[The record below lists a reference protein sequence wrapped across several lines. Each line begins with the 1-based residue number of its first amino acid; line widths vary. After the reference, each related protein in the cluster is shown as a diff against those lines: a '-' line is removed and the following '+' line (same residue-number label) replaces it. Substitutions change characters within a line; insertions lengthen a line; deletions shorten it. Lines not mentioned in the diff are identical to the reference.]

1 MATDGGKGA
10 APAGEAALE
19 GGSYEVIRSR
29 LLSQADVLGAKATD
43 LNGRRKALFG
53 GTELTVIGNERVR
66 TEHNCVPCDIASV
79 GKYLLFGYNVFIGL
93 KRETSVS
100 DVFSLHKFEKTADGY
115 DFSSVPSSEA
125 GGFLA
130 DPRFVK
136 DFGELYKY
144 YKDAKLLQIRK
155 LDSRLLAVFQ
165 TGQSLRDIK
174 VFRFSLD
181 LEGRATYL
189 DNQGERDHVFPPSH
203 DFEWTVA
210 TRDNYVTGQHPHVNV
225 LDQVFVETVKGDL
238 TIKVEDNTSTG
249 MGIYSEPVDDPDQS
263 LDDAEFAWAQ
273 VGTLI
278 LLRVLPFR
286 EKAHRY
292 LVFNSRTQHV
302 VRIDAIG
309 QACVR
314 LPEDQG
320 IVFPGGYYLQTG
332 DFKVFDGAAASEGM
346 EFKRAI
352 RSPNGEDVL
361 YIFHRRT
368 DGCYVLFPYNL
379 VRKEVQNP
387 LVAHGMSLFSDG
399 QLVIFRSGS
408 DEPTRVHPM
417 QVWQTPFVSA
427 EHAAGAPPA
436 PGYLGK
442 VGNAE
447 LVRGISDA
455 LTIQRVA
462 KSEKPTRR
470 TYEDLVSSATRALDA
485 YYWLGHEETGL
496 QEPVETLR
504 RTAELIIDEFEKV
517 VAMQKRATESLAAA
531 EVEQETLLLRVQPE
545 NLTHAEA
552 FMQALADLRKQ
563 RGHLITLKDIRY
575 MDLGR
580 VDVLETAVVEASDRV
595 STACVEFLQTGEALA
610 PLASRLD
617 ELLAQLEPV
626 QTSVELAP
634 LGEDVDRTA
643 HGLEV
648 LGEVVGGLQV
658 GDPLARARILEGISE
673 LFSRLN
679 RVRAS
684 LAAKRKEL
692 SGREKRAEF
701 GAQFKLLGQSIESSL
716 SQADSPER
724 CDEAMSR
731 LTVQLEELEGRFG
744 EFDEFL
750 EQITQKREE
759 LLEAFGARKQS
770 LLDERQR
777 RAQSLF
783 GAAERILQGVQRRA
797 KSFKTDD
804 ELNGYYASDAM
815 ILKLRQLADQLME
828 LQDSVRADEVMSRVK
843 SAKQDALRALRD
855 RQDLFADGDNV
866 IKLGTYRF
874 NVNTQPLDLTLLPR
888 DGELYL
894 QLTGTDYAQKV
905 DDAELL
911 KYRDLWDQH
920 LVSESPAVYRSE
932 YLAGCLLADAE
943 DGKRGQ
949 SLDALHEALISGT
962 LLEKVRAY
970 AADRFDEGYERGVHD
985 ADAVS
990 ILEKLLGLH
999 QGAGLL
1005 RFAPVPRA
1013 WAALYW
1019 AFDADEAAR
1028 TVFQRRARSLAR
1040 LRTTFASGGS
1050 MAEVGEALGERIATF
1065 LTANGL
1071 AHSPAEP
1078 RQAGRYLVEELGA
1091 ERPRF
1096 TTSGEAVALRDAFLH
1111 ELDRHGTRSAFEDDL
1126 RGLEK
1131 DLGARLDLARVWLD
1145 GYLAQREGGP
1155 GDSVHV
1161 ALETAVLLLTGSKL
1175 DRETAGALTATEV
1188 SALLGNHSRI
1198 QDRKLPLRLDEFLA
1212 RLGEFRQVRVPQ
1224 YQAYRAL
1231 LRDLLER
1238 ERRKLRLEELTPKVL
1253 SSFVRNRLI
1262 DEVYLPL
1269 IGANL
1274 AKQLGAAGEGKR
1286 TDRMGML
1293 LLMSPPGYGKTTLME
1308 YVASR
1313 LGLTFVKVNGPALG
1327 HSVKSLDPAE
1337 APNATSRQEVERI
1350 NLSFEMGN
1358 NVMLYLDDI
1367 QHTDPELLQKFISL
1381 CDGQRRVEG
1390 VWNGR
1395 TRTYDLRGKKFCV
1408 VMAGNPYTET
1418 GERFRIPDMLANRAD
1433 TYNLGDILDG
1443 KEHLFALSYIENA
1456 LTSNT
1461 VTAPLATRDPADTH
1475 RLIRMAQGEEVQTG
1489 ELKHGYA
1496 AAELQE
1502 IVAVFQRMFRAQSVL
1517 LKVNLQYI
1525 ASAAQDERFR
1535 SEPAFKLQGSYRNM
1549 NKLTEKIV
1557 SAMTDDELE
1566 RLIDDHYQGESQTLT
1581 TAAEQNLLKLAE
1593 MRGRLTPEKAK
1604 RWEDIKQ
1611 GFARVK
1617 RMGGKDDDPVAR
1629 VTGQLSG
1636 IEEQLGAV
1644 RDAVVQAANHVSA
1657 SQARDEQPGPVVE
1670 VLPRLESLREAV
1682 LEVAKVGRE
1691 SVKAA
1696 KAIPAPV
1703 VAAPVAAGPDLTPY
1717 LKHMAHLLKALTERV
1732 AAQAERPPEPPAESA
1747 PTVRMAALAPSP
1759 DFGAYMEQ
1767 LSRAITALAERP
1779 VNVSANVPAEA
1790 LQRTALTGPSPAEL
1804 SRQIEL
1810 VEGVLLPLE
1819 RASRRAIQGEGEGVM
1834 KSLQVWQNVT
1844 EALELLRSMLRR

>member
-1 MATDGGKGA
+1 MATDGKGA
-10 APAGEAALE
+10 APTGEAALE
-19 GGSYEVIRSR
+19 GGSYEVIRTR
-29 LLSQADVLGAKATD
+29 LLAQADALGAKAND
-43 LNGRRKALFG
+43 LNARRKTLFG
-53 GTELTVIGNERVR
+53 GTELSVIGNERVR
-66 TEHNCVPCDIASV
+66 TENNCVPRDISAV
-79 GKYLLFGYNVFIGL
+79 GDYLLFGYNVFIGL
-93 KRETSVS
+93 KKETSVN
-100 DVFSLHKFEKTADGY
+100 DVFSLHRFVKTEEGF
-115 DFSSVPSSEA
+115 DFSTVPNTEA

-144 YKDAKLLQIRK
+144 YKDAKLLQIRR
-155 LDSRLLAVFQ
+155 LDSRLLAIFQ

-174 VFRFSLD
+174 VFRFSVD
-181 LEGRATYL
+181 VEGRATYL

-249 MGIYSEPVDDPDQS
+249 MGIYSEPVEDPDQS

-346 EFKRAI
+346 EFKKAI

-361 YIFHRRT
+361 YVFHRR
-368 DGCYVLFPYNL
+368 DEGSYVLFPYNL

-387 LVAHGMSLFSDG
+387 LVGHGMSLFSDG
-399 QLVIFRSGS
+399 RLVLFRSTS
-408 DEPTRVHPM
+408 AEPTRVHPM

-427 EHAAGAPPA
+427 EHAAATPPA

-455 LTIQRVA
+455 LTLQRIA
-462 KSEKPTRR
+462 KTDKPTRR
-470 TYEDLVSSATRALDA
+470 TYEDLAAAATRALDA
-485 YYWLGHEETGL
+485 YYWLGHAETGL
-496 QEPVETLR
+496 REPVETLR
-504 RTAELIIDEFEKV
+504 RTSELIIDEFEKV
-517 VAMQKRATESLAAA
+517 LTLQKRATESLATAVTTQD
-531 EVEQETLLLRVQPE
+531 ELLLRVQPE
-545 NLTHAEA
+545 QLTNAEA

-580 VDVLETAVVEASDRV
+580 VEALEAAVVEASDKA
-595 STACVEFLQTGEALA
+595 SAACVDFLQKGEALQ
-610 PLASRLD
+610 PLATRLD
-617 ELLAQLEPV
+617 ELLAKLEPI
-626 QTSVELAP
+626 QTTAELAP
-634 LGEDVDRTA
+634 LGEDVEKTA

-648 LGEVVGGLQV
+648 LGDVVGGLQV

-684 LAAKRKEL
+684 LGARRKEL

-701 GAQFKLLGQSIESSL
+701 GAQFKLLGQSIESAL
-716 SQADSPER
+716 TQADSPER
-724 CDEAMSR
+724 CDEALSR

-750 EQITQKREE
+750 GQITTKREE

-770 LLDERQR
+770 LVDERQR
-777 RAQSLF
+777 RAQGLF
-783 GAAERILQGVQRRA
+783 SAAERILQGVQRRA

-804 ELNGYYASDAM
+804 ELNGYFASDAM
-815 ILKLRQLADQLME
+815 ILKLKQLAEQLMG
-828 LQDSVRADEVMSRVK
+828 LQDSVRADEVQSRIK

-855 RQDLFADGDNV
+855 RQDLFADGDSL
-866 IKLGTYRF
+866 IKLGTHRF
-874 NVNTQPLDLTLLPR
+874 NVNTQPLELTLVPR
-888 DGELYL
+888 EGALYL

-905 DDAELL
+905 EDPELL
-911 KYRDLWDQH
+911 KYRDLWEQH
-920 LVSESPAVYRSE
+920 LVSEAKDLYRAE
-932 YLAGCLLADAE
+932 YLAACILSDAE
-943 DGKRGQ
+943 DGKGGLTL
-949 SLDALHEALISGT
+949 SALHEASVGGT

-985 ADAVS
+985 ADAAAL
-990 ILEKLLGLH
+990 LEKLLHLH

-1013 WAALYW
+1013 WASLYW
-1019 AFDADEAAR
+1019 AFHTDEAGRAL
-1028 TVFQRRARSLAR
+1028 FHRRARSLSR
-1040 LRTTFASGGS
+1040 LRTTFASTGG
-1050 MAEVGEALGERIATF
+1050 MAELGNELGECVSAF
-1065 LTANGL
+1065 LTSHGV
-1071 AHSPAEP
+1071 AHSPAEA
-1078 RQAGRYLVEELGA
+1078 RQAGRYLVEELGVDH
-1091 ERPRF
+1091 PRF
-1096 TTSGEAVALRDAFLH
+1096 TTSGEALALKDLFLGQ
-1111 ELDRHGTRSAFEDDL
+1111 LDRQGTRSAFEDDL
-1126 RGLEK
+1126 SGLEK
-1131 DLGARLDLARVWLD
+1131 DLSSRLEIARAWVDA
-1145 GYLAQREGGP
+1145 YLAKREEGP
-1155 GDSVHV
+1155 GAWAHV
-1161 ALETAVLLLTGSKL
+1161 ALETAVLLLTERKL
-1175 DRETAGALTATEV
+1175 DREPAGALTASEV
-1188 SALLGNHSRI
+1188 PNLLGNHPRI
-1198 QDRKLPLRLDEFLA
+1198 HDRKLPLRLDEFLA
-1212 RLGEFRQVRVPQ
+1212 RTGEFRQVRVPQ
-1224 YQAYRAL
+1224 YQAYRAT
-1231 LRDLLER
+1231 LRDLLDR

-1327 HSVKSLDPAE
+1327 HAVKSLDPAE

-1381 CDGQRRVEG
+1381 CDGQRRIEG

-1456 LTSNT
+1456 LTSNLA
-1461 VTAPLATRDPADTH
+1461 TAPLATRDPADTH
-1475 RLIRMAQGEEVQTG
+1475 RLIRMAQGEEVPAG

-1502 IVAVFQRMFRAQSVL
+1502 IVAVFQRMFRVQSVL
-1517 LKVNLQYI
+1517 LKVNMQYI

-1549 NKLTEKIV
+1549 NKLTEKV
-1557 SAMTDDELE
+1557 VAAMTDEELE

-1617 RMGGKDDDPVAR
+1617 RMGGKEDDPVAR

-1644 RDAVVQAANHVSA
+1644 RDAVMQAASQVA
-1657 SQARDEQPGPVVE
+1657 SGADKGTDPAGRDGAPPG
-1670 VLPRLESLREAV
+1670 
-1682 LEVAKVGRE
+1682 
-1691 SVKAA
+1691 
-1696 KAIPAPV
+1696 
-1703 VAAPVAAGPDLTPY
+1703 
-1717 LKHMAHLLKALTERV
+1717 
-1732 AAQAERPPEPPAESA
+1732 
-1747 PTVRMAALAPSP
+1747 
-1759 DFGAYMEQ
+1759 
-1767 LSRAITALAERP
+1767 
-1779 VNVSANVPAEA
+1779 VPA
-1790 LQRTALTGPSPAEL
+1790 
-1804 SRQIEL
+1804 
-1810 VEGVLLPLE
+1810 
-1819 RASRRAIQGEGEGVM
+1819 RRGAG
-1834 KSLQVWQNVT
+1834 
-1844 EALELLRSMLRR
+1844 

>member
-1 MATDGGKGA
+1 MASDGKGA
-10 APAGEAALE
+10 APSGEAALE
-19 GGSYEVIRSR
+19 GGSYEVIRTR
-29 LLSQADVLGAKATD
+29 LLAQADALGAKAND
-43 LNGRRKALFG
+43 LNARRKTLFG
-53 GTELTVIGNERVR
+53 GTELAVIGNERVR
-66 TEHNCVPCDIASV
+66 TENNCVPRDIVSV

-93 KRETSVS
+93 KKETSVS
-100 DVFSLHKFEKTADGY
+100 DVFSLHRFDKTAEGFDL
-115 DFSSVPSSEA
+115 STVPNTEA

-144 YKDAKLLQIRK
+144 YKDAKLLQLRHR
-155 LDSRLLAVFQ
+155 DSRLLAIFQ
-165 TGQSLRDIK
+165 TGQSLRDVK
-174 VFRFSLD
+174 VFRFSVD
-181 LEGRATYL
+181 VEGRATYL

-238 TIKVEDNTSTG
+238 TVKVEDNTSTG
-249 MGIYSEPVDDPDQS
+249 LGIYSEPVEDPDQS

-286 EKAHRY
+286 EKAYRY

-309 QACVR
+309 QSCVR

-320 IVFPGGYYLQTG
+320 VVFPGGYYLQTG
-332 DFKVFDGAAASEGM
+332 DFKVFDGAAAAEGM
-346 EFKRAI
+346 EFIRAI

-361 YIFHRRT
+361 YVFHRR
-368 DGCYVLFPYNL
+368 DEGSYVLFPYNL

-387 LVAHGMSLFSDG
+387 IVAHGMSLFADG
-399 QLVIFRSGS
+399 QLVVFRAASA
-408 DEPTRVHPM
+408 EPTRVHPM

-427 EHAAGAPPA
+427 EHAAATPPA

-455 LTIQRVA
+455 LTLQRIA
-462 KSEKPTRR
+462 KSDKPTRR
-470 TYEDLVSSATRALDA
+470 TYEDLVSASTRAMDA
-485 YYWLGHEETGL
+485 YYWLGHAETAL
-496 QEPVETLR
+496 QAPVEALR
-504 RTAELIIDEFEKV
+504 RTSELIIDEFEKV
-517 VAMQKRATESLAAA
+517 LTLQKRATESLATAVTA
-531 EVEQETLLLRVQPE
+531 QDELLLRVQPE
-545 NLTHAEA
+545 QLTHAEA

-580 VDVLETAVVEASDRV
+580 VEALEAAVVEASDKA
-595 STACVEFLQTGEALA
+595 SAACVDFLQKGEALQ
-610 PLASRLD
+610 PLATRLD
-617 ELLAQLEPV
+617 ELLAKLEPL
-626 QTSVELAP
+626 QTTSELAP
-634 LGEDVDRTA
+634 LGEDVDKTA

-684 LAAKRKEL
+684 LGAKRKEL

-701 GAQFKLLGQSIESSL
+701 GAQFKLLGQSIESAL
-716 SQADSPER
+716 TQADSPER
-724 CDEAMSR
+724 CDEALSR
-731 LTVQLEELEGRFG
+731 LTVLLEELEGRFG

-750 EQITQKREE
+750 GQITQKREE

-770 LLDERQR
+770 LVDERQR
-777 RAQSLF
+777 RAQGLF
-783 GAAERILQGVQRRA
+783 SAAERILQGVQRRA

-804 ELNGYYASDAM
+804 ELNGYFASDAM
-815 ILKLRQLADQLME
+815 ILKLRQLAEQLMG
-828 LQDSVRADEVMSRVK
+828 LQDSVRADEVQSRIK

-855 RQDLFADGDNV
+855 RQDLFADGDSL
-866 IKLGTYRF
+866 IKLGAFRF
-874 NVNTQPLDLTLLPR
+874 NVNTQPLELTLVPR
-888 DGELYL
+888 EGALYL
-894 QLTGTDYAQKV
+894 QLTGTDYSQKV
-905 DDAELL
+905 EDPELL
-911 KYRDLWDQH
+911 KYRELWEQH
-920 LVSESPAVYRSE
+920 LVSESRDMYRAE
-932 YLAGCLLADAE
+932 YLAACVLSDAE
-943 DGKRGQ
+943 DGKGGLTL
-949 SLDALHEALISGT
+949 SVLHEAAVGGT
-962 LLEKVRAY
+962 LLERVRAY
-970 AADRFDEGYERGVHD
+970 SADRFDEGYERGVHD
-985 ADAVS
+985 ADAAAL
-990 ILEKLLGLH
+990 LEKLLHLH

-1013 WAALYW
+1013 WASLFW
-1019 AFDADEAAR
+1019 AFDTDEAGRAL
-1028 TVFQRRARSLAR
+1028 FHRRARSLAR
-1040 LRTTFASGGS
+1040 LRSTFASTGGL
-1050 MAEVGEALGERIATF
+1050 AELGTELGERVSAF
-1065 LTANGL
+1065 LTSHGL
-1071 AHSPAEP
+1071 THSPAEA
-1078 RQAGRYLVEELGA
+1078 RQAGRYLVEELGV

-1096 TTSGEAVALRDAFLH
+1096 TTSGEALALKDLFLGQ
-1111 ELDRHGTRSAFEDDL
+1111 LDRQGTRSAFEDDL

-1131 DLGARLDLARVWLD
+1131 DLGSRLEISRAWVDA
-1145 GYLAQREGGP
+1145 YLTKREEGP
-1155 GDSVHV
+1155 GAWTHV
-1161 ALETAVLLLTGSKL
+1161 ALETAVLLLTERKL
-1175 DRETAGALTATEV
+1175 DREPAGALTATEV
-1188 SALLGNHSRI
+1188 TALLGNHPRI
-1198 QDRKLPLRLDEFLA
+1198 QDRKLSVRLDEFLA
-1212 RLGEFRQVRVPQ
+1212 RTGEFRQVRVPR
-1224 YQAYRAL
+1224 YQAYRAM
-1231 LRDLLER
+1231 LRDLLDR
-1238 ERRKLRLEELTPKVL
+1238 ERRKLRLEELSPKVL

-1327 HSVKSLDPAE
+1327 HAVKSLDPAE

-1381 CDGQRRVEG
+1381 CDGQRRIEG

-1443 KEHLFALSYIENA
+1443 KAHLFSLSYIENA
-1456 LTSNT
+1456 LTSNLA
-1461 VTAPLATRDPADTH
+1461 TAPLATRDPADTH
-1475 RLIRMAQGEEVQTG
+1475 RLIRMAQGEEVPAG
-1489 ELKHGYA
+1489 ELKYGYA

-1502 IVAVFQRMFRAQSVL
+1502 IVAVFQRMFRVQSVL
-1517 LKVNLQYI
+1517 LKVNMQYI

-1549 NKLTEKIV
+1549 NKLTEKV
-1557 SAMTDDELE
+1557 VAAMTDDELE

-1617 RMGGKDDDPVAR
+1617 RMGGKEDDPVAR

-1644 RDAVVQAANHVSA
+1644 RDAVVQAA
-1657 SQARDEQPGPVVE
+1657 SQVARGGEQQTNPAE
-1670 VLPRLESLREAV
+1670 DVLPHLESLRDAV

-1691 SVKAA
+1691 VKATPPPV
-1696 KAIPAPV
+1696 PAATP
-1703 VAAPVAAGPDLTPY
+1703 ATDMAPY
-1717 LKHMAHLLKALTERV
+1717 LKHLAQLLKALTERV
-1732 AAQAERPPEPPAESA
+1732 AVQAQQPAA
-1747 PTVRMAALAPSP
+1747 PTVVAAQAPAP
-1759 DFGAYMEQ
+1759 DFGPYMEQ
-1767 LSRAITALAERP
+1767 LSRAISALAERP
-1779 VNVSANVPAEA
+1779 VNVSASVSAEA
-1790 LQRTALTGPSPAEL
+1790 LQRTAVAGPSPAEL

-1819 RASRRAIQGEGEGVM
+1819 RASRRAIQGEGEGV

>member
-10 APAGEAALE
+10 APTGEAALE
-19 GGSYEVIRSR
+19 GGSYEVIRTR
-29 LLSQADVLGAKATD
+29 LLAQADVLGAKAND
-43 LNGRRKALFG
+43 LNARRKAFFG
-53 GTELTVIGNERVR
+53 GSELAVTGNERVR
-66 TEHNCVPCDIASV
+66 TENNCVARDIVSV

-93 KRETSVS
+93 KKETSVA
-100 DVFSLHKFEKTADGY
+100 DVFSLHRFEKTADGF
-115 DFSSVPSSEA
+115 DLSAVPHTEA

-136 DFGELYKY
+136 DFSELYRY
-144 YKDAKLLQIRK
+144 YKDAKLLQLRRK
-155 LDSRLLAVFQ
+155 DARLLAIFQ
-165 TGQSLRDIK
+165 TGQTARDLK
-174 VFRFSLD
+174 VFRFNLD
-181 LEGRATYL
+181 TEGRATYL
-189 DNQGERDHVFPPSH
+189 DNQGEKDHVFPPSH

-210 TRDNYVTGQHPHVNV
+210 TRENYVLGQHPHVNV

-238 TIKVEDNTSTG
+238 TVKVENNTSSG
-249 MGIYSEPVDDPDQS
+249 LGIYSEPVEDANQS
-263 LDDAEFAWAQ
+263 LDDARFAWAR

-278 LLRVLPFR
+278 LIRVLPFR
-286 EKAHRY
+286 EKAWRY

-309 QACVR
+309 QACIR

-320 IVFPGGYYLQTG
+320 IIFPGGYYLQTG
-332 DFKVFDGAAASEGM
+332 DYKVFDGDATGSGM
-346 EFKRAI
+346 EFKHVI

-361 YIFHRRT
+361 YIFHQREEGR
-368 DGCYVLFPYNL
+368 YLLFPYNL

-387 LVAHGMSLFSDG
+387 LVCNGYSLFADG
-399 QLVIFRSGS
+399 GLVVFRETSQ
-408 DEPTRVHPM
+408 EPTRVHPM
-417 QVWQTPFVSA
+417 QVWQTPFVSD
-427 EHAAGAPPA
+427 EHAAAAPTA

-447 LVRGISDA
+447 LVRGISDS
-455 LTIQRVA
+455 LTLQRIA
-462 KSEKPTRR
+462 KTDKPNRR
-470 TYEDLVSSATRALDA
+470 TYEDLVAAATRALDA
-485 YYWLGHEETGL
+485 YYWLGHAETGL
-496 QEPVETLR
+496 QEPVELLR
-504 RTAELIIDEFEKV
+504 RTSELIIDEFEKV
-517 VAMQKRATESLAAA
+517 LALQKRASESLAEA
-531 EVEQETLLLRVQPE
+531 EKAQTKLLGRVQPE
-545 NLTHAEA
+545 LLTSAEE
-552 FMQALADLRKQ
+552 FMHVLAELRQQ

-580 VDVLETAVVEASDRV
+580 VDALEKAVVEASDNT
-595 STACVEFLQTGEALA
+595 SSGCVDFLQKGEALQ
-610 PLASRLD
+610 PLAARLD
-617 ELLAQLEPV
+617 ELLAKLEPV
-626 QTSVELAP
+626 KTTVELAP
-634 LGEDVDRTA
+634 LGEDIEKTA
-643 HGLEV
+643 QGLTV

-673 LFSRLN
+673 LFGRLN

-692 SGREKRAEF
+692 SSREKRAEF
-701 GAQFKLLGQSIESSL
+701 GAQFKLLGQAIENAL
-716 SQADSPER
+716 AQADLPEK
-724 CDEAMSR
+724 CDEGLSR

-750 EQITQKREE
+750 GQITQKREE
-759 LLEAFGARKQS
+759 LLEAFGARKQT
-770 LLDERQR
+770 LVDERQR

-783 GAAERILQGVQRRA
+783 GAAERILQGVQRRS
-797 KSFKTDD
+797 KSFKSDD
-804 ELNGYYASDAM
+804 ELNGYFATDAM
-815 ILKLRQLADQLME
+815 ILKLRQLSEQLLG
-828 LQDSVRADEVMSRVK
+828 LQDSVRSDEVLSRLK

-855 RQDLFADGDNV
+855 KQDLFADGDSL

-874 NVNTQPLDLTLLPR
+874 NVNTQPLDLTLVPR
-888 DGELYL
+888 DGALYL
-894 QLTGTDYAQKV
+894 QLTGSDYAQKLE
-905 DDAELL
+905 DPELL
-911 KYRDLWDQH
+911 KHQGLWEQH
-920 LVSESPAVYRSE
+920 LVSETRDVYRVE
-932 YLAGCLLADAE
+932 YLASCILSDAE
-943 DGKRGQ
+943 DGKGGLTL
-949 SLDALHEALISGT
+949 SALHEAVIAGT
-962 LLEKVRAY
+962 LLERVRTY

-985 ADAVS
+985 VDAAAV
-990 ILEKLLGLH
+990 LEKLLTLH

-1013 WAALYW
+1013 WASLYW
-1019 AFDADEAAR
+1019 AFDSDEGAR
-1028 TVFQRRARSLAR
+1028 TLLHRRARSLAR
-1040 LRTTFASGGS
+1040 LRQTFSSVGS
-1050 MAEVGEALGERIATF
+1050 LSELGLALGEAVEAF
-1065 LTANGL
+1065 LKAQGL
-1071 AHSPAEP
+1071 AHSPAEA
-1078 RQAGRYLVEELGA
+1078 RQAGRYLVEELA
-1091 ERPRF
+1091 VDRPRF
-1096 TTSGEAVALRDAFLH
+1096 TTSGEAVVLRDAFLAQL
-1111 ELDRHGTRSAFEDDL
+1111 ERQGTRTAFEEDL

-1131 DLGARLDLARVWLD
+1131 DLSSRLLIAKAWVEA
-1145 GYLAQREGGP
+1145 YLAQRDGGP
-1155 GDSVHV
+1155 GDAGYF
-1161 ALETAVLLLTGSKL
+1161 ALETAVLLLTERKL
-1175 DRETAGALTATEV
+1175 DREPAGALTAAEV
-1188 SALLGNHSRI
+1188 TGLLGSHPRVH
-1198 QDRKLPLRLDEFLA
+1198 DRKLSLRLDEFLA
-1212 RLGEFRQVRVPQ
+1212 RLGEFRQLRVPQ
-1224 YQAYRAL
+1224 YQTYRGL

-1433 TYNLGDILDG
+1433 TYNLGEILDG
-1443 KEHLFALSYIENA
+1443 KEHLFALSYLENA
-1456 LTSNT
+1456 LTSNP
-1461 VTAPLATRDPADTH
+1461 VTAPLATRDAADTH
-1475 RLIRMAQGEEVQTG
+1475 RLLRMAQGEEVPAG

-1502 IVAVFQRMFRAQSVL
+1502 IIAIFQRMFRVQSVL
-1517 LKVNLQYI
+1517 LKVNMQYI

-1535 SEPAFKLQGSYRNM
+1535 AEPAFKLQGSYRNM
-1549 NKLTEKIV
+1549 NKLSEKLV
-1557 SAMTDDELE
+1557 AAMTDAELE
-1566 RLIDDHYQGESQTLT
+1566 RLVDDHYQGESQTLT

-1617 RMGGKDDDPVAR
+1617 RMGGKEDDPVAR

-1644 RDAVVQAANHVSA
+1644 RDAVANAATQVQQASA
-1657 SQARDEQPGPVVE
+1657 DRNEDPTAEALPYLEALRD
-1670 VLPRLESLREAV
+1670 AV

-1691 SVKAA
+1691 A
-1696 KAIPAPV
+1696 KDSPPPLP
-1703 VAAPVAAGPDLTPY
+1703 VAAPAPATDLAPY
-1717 LKHMAHLLKALTERV
+1717 LKHMAQLLKALTERV
-1732 AAQAERPPEPPAESA
+1732 ATSAQAPVVQQAPAQ
-1747 PTVRMAALAPSP
+1747 
-1759 DFGAYMEQ
+1759 DFGPYMEQ
-1767 LSRAITALAERP
+1767 LSRALAALADRP
-1779 VNVSANVPAEA
+1779 VNVSAQMPAEA
-1790 LQRTALTGPSPAEL
+1790 LQRAAVAGPSPAEL

-1819 RASRRAIQGEGEGVM
+1819 RASRRAVQGEGENV

>member
-1 MATDGGKGA
+1 MASDGKGA
-10 APAGEAALE
+10 APSGEAALE
-19 GGSYEVIRSR
+19 GGSYEVIRTR
-29 LLSQADVLGAKATD
+29 LLAQADALGAKAND
-43 LNGRRKALFG
+43 LNARRKTLFG
-53 GTELTVIGNERVR
+53 GTELSVIGNERVR
-66 TEHNCVPCDIASV
+66 TENNCVPRDIVSV

-93 KRETSVS
+93 KKETSVS
-100 DVFSLHKFEKTADGY
+100 DVFSLHRFEKTAEGFDL
-115 DFSSVPSSEA
+115 STVPNTEA

-144 YKDAKLLQIRK
+144 YKDAKLLQLRHR
-155 LDSRLLAVFQ
+155 DSRLLAIFQ
-165 TGQSLRDIK
+165 TGQSLRDVK
-174 VFRFSLD
+174 VFRFSVD
-181 LEGRATYL
+181 VEGRATYL

-238 TIKVEDNTSTG
+238 TVKVEDNTSTG
-249 MGIYSEPVDDPDQS
+249 MGIYSEPVEDPDQS

-286 EKAHRY
+286 EKAYRY

-309 QACVR
+309 QSCVR

-332 DFKVFDGAAASEGM
+332 DFKVFDGAAAAEGM
-346 EFKRAI
+346 EFIRSI

-361 YIFHRRT
+361 YVFHRR
-368 DGCYVLFPYNL
+368 DEGAYVLFPYNL

-387 LVAHGMSLFSDG
+387 IVAHGMSLFADG
-399 QLVIFRSGS
+399 RLVVFRATSA
-408 DEPTRVHPM
+408 EATRVHPM

-427 EHAAGAPPA
+427 EHAAATPPA

-455 LTIQRVA
+455 LTLQRIA
-462 KSEKPTRR
+462 KSDKPTRR
-470 TYEDLVSSATRALDA
+470 TYEDLVSASTRAMDA
-485 YYWLGHEETGL
+485 YYWLGHAETAL
-496 QEPVETLR
+496 QEPVEALR
-504 RTAELIIDEFEKV
+504 RTSELIIDEFEKV
-517 VAMQKRATESLAAA
+517 LTLQKRATESLATAVTA
-531 EVEQETLLLRVQPE
+531 QDELLLRVQPE
-545 NLTHAEA
+545 QLTHAEA

-580 VDVLETAVVEASDRV
+580 VDALEAAVVEASDKA
-595 STACVEFLQTGEALA
+595 SAACVDFLQKGEALQ
-610 PLASRLD
+610 PLATRLD
-617 ELLAQLEPV
+617 ELLAKLEPL
-626 QTSVELAP
+626 QTTSELAP
-634 LGEDVDRTA
+634 LGEDVDKTA

-684 LAAKRKEL
+684 LGAKRKEL

-701 GAQFKLLGQSIESSL
+701 GAQFKLLGQSIESAL
-716 SQADSPER
+716 TQADSPER
-724 CDEAMSR
+724 CDEALSR
-731 LTVQLEELEGRFG
+731 LTVLLEELEGRFG

-750 EQITQKREE
+750 GQITQKREE

-770 LLDERQR
+770 LVDERQR
-777 RAQSLF
+777 RAQGLF
-783 GAAERILQGVQRRA
+783 SAAERILQGVQRRA

-804 ELNGYYASDAM
+804 ELNGYFASDAM
-815 ILKLRQLADQLME
+815 ILKLRQLAEQLMG
-828 LQDSVRADEVMSRVK
+828 LQDSVRADEVQSRIK

-855 RQDLFADGDNV
+855 RQDLFADGDSL
-866 IKLGTYRF
+866 IKLGAFRF
-874 NVNTQPLDLTLLPR
+874 NVNTQPLELTLVPR
-888 DGELYL
+888 EGALYL
-894 QLTGTDYAQKV
+894 QLTGTDYSQKV
-905 DDAELL
+905 EDPELL
-911 KYRDLWDQH
+911 KYRELWEQH
-920 LVSESPAVYRSE
+920 LVSESRDMYRAE
-932 YLAGCLLADAE
+932 YLAACVLADAE
-943 DGKRGQ
+943 DGKGG
-949 SLDALHEALISGT
+949 LTLTALHEATVGGA

-970 AADRFDEGYERGVHD
+970 SADRFDEGYERGVHD
-985 ADAVS
+985 ADAAAL
-990 ILEKLLGLH
+990 LEKLLHLH

-1013 WAALYW
+1013 WAALFW
-1019 AFDADEAAR
+1019 AFDTDEAGRAL
-1028 TVFQRRARSLAR
+1028 FHRRARSLSR
-1040 LRTTFASGGS
+1040 LRTTFASTGGL
-1050 MAEVGEALGERIATF
+1050 ADLGTELGERVAAF
-1065 LTANGL
+1065 LTSHGL
-1071 AHSPAEP
+1071 GHSPAEA
-1078 RQAGRYLVEELGA
+1078 RQAGRYLVEELGV

-1096 TTSGEAVALRDAFLH
+1096 TTSGEALALKDLFLGQ
-1111 ELDRHGTRSAFEDDL
+1111 LDRQGSRSAFEDDL

-1131 DLGARLDLARVWLD
+1131 DLGSRLEISRAWVDA
-1145 GYLAQREGGP
+1145 YLTKREEGP
-1155 GDSVHV
+1155 GAWAHV
-1161 ALETAVLLLTGSKL
+1161 ALETAVLLLTERKL
-1175 DRETAGALTATEV
+1175 DREPAGALTATEV
-1188 SALLGNHSRI
+1188 TALLGNHPRI
-1198 QDRKLPLRLDEFLA
+1198 QDRKLSVRLDEFLA
-1212 RLGEFRQVRVPQ
+1212 RTGEFRQVRVPQ
-1224 YQAYRAL
+1224 YQAYRAM
-1231 LRDLLER
+1231 LRDLLDR
-1238 ERRKLRLEELTPKVL
+1238 ERRKLRLEELSPKVL

-1327 HSVKSLDPAE
+1327 HAVKSLDPAE

-1381 CDGQRRVEG
+1381 CDGQRRIEG

-1456 LTSNT
+1456 LTSNLA
-1461 VTAPLATRDPADTH
+1461 TAPLATREPADTH
-1475 RLIRMAQGEEVQTG
+1475 RLIRMAQGEEVPAG

-1502 IVAVFQRMFRAQSVL
+1502 IVAVFQRMFTVQKVL
-1517 LKVNLQYI
+1517 LKVNMQYI

-1549 NKLTEKIV
+1549 NKLTEKV
-1557 SAMTDDELE
+1557 VAAMTDAELE

-1617 RMGGKDDDPVAR
+1617 RMGGKEDDPVAR

-1644 RDAVVQAANHVSA
+1644 RDAVVQAA
-1657 SQARDEQPGPVVE
+1657 SQVARGGEQQTNPAE
-1670 VLPRLESLREAV
+1670 DVLPHLESLRDAV

-1691 SVKAA
+1691 VKDTPP
-1696 KAIPAPV
+1696 PAP
-1703 VAAPVAAGPDLTPY
+1703 AATPATDMAPY
-1717 LKHMAHLLKALTERV
+1717 LKHLAQLLKALTERV
-1732 AAQAERPPEPPAESA
+1732 AVQAQQPAA
-1747 PTVRMAALAPSP
+1747 PAVVAAQSPAP
-1759 DFGAYMEQ
+1759 DFGPYMEQ
-1767 LSRAITALAERP
+1767 LSRAIAALAERP
-1779 VNVSANVPAEA
+1779 VNVSASVPAEA
-1790 LQRTALTGPSPAEL
+1790 LQRTAIAGPSPAEL

-1819 RASRRAIQGEGEGVM
+1819 RASRRAIQGEGEGV

>member
-1 MATDGGKGA
+1 MATDSGKTPGTQV
-10 APAGEAALE
+10 PGGEATLE
-19 GGSYEVIRSR
+19 GGSYEVIRAR
-29 LLSQADVLGAKATD
+29 LLSQADALATRAND

-66 TEHNCVPCDIASV
+66 TENNCVPRDIVSV

-93 KRETSVS
+93 KKETVVS
-100 DVFSLHKFEKTADGY
+100 DVFSLHRFEKTAEGFDL
-115 DFSSVPSSEA
+115 SAVPPTEA

-144 YKDAKLLQIRK
+144 YKDAKLLQLRRR
-155 LDSRLLAVFQ
+155 DSRLLAVFQ
-165 TGQSLRDIK
+165 TGQSARDLK
-174 VFRFSLD
+174 VFRFNVD
-181 LEGRATYL
+181 VEGRATYV

-210 TRDNYVTGQHPHVNV
+210 TREQYVLGQHPHVNV

-238 TIKVEDNTSTG
+238 TVKVENNTATG
-249 MGIYSEPVDDPDQS
+249 LGIYSEPVDDPDQS
-263 LDDAEFAWAQ
+263 LDDAEFAWTQ
-273 VGTLI
+273 VGGLI
-278 LLRVLPFR
+278 LLRILPFR

-292 LVFNSRTQHV
+292 LAFNSRTQHV

-309 QACVR
+309 QSCVR

-332 DFKVFDGAAASEGM
+332 DYKVFDGASEGM
-346 EFKRAI
+346 EFHQAV

-361 YIFHRRT
+361 YVFHRR
-368 DGCYVLFPYNL
+368 DEGAYVLFPYNL
-379 VRKEVQNP
+379 VRKEVQTP
-387 LVAHGMSLFSDG
+387 LLAHGMSLFADG
-399 QLVIFRSGS
+399 GLVVFRATSQ
-408 DEPTRVHPM
+408 EPTRVHPM
-417 QVWQTPFVSA
+417 QVWQTPFVSD
-427 EHAAGAPPA
+427 EHAAQLPPA

-455 LTIQRVA
+455 LTLPRVA
-462 KSEKPTRR
+462 KTDKPTRR
-470 TYEDLVSSATRALDA
+470 TYEDLVSAATRALDA
-485 YYWLGHEETGL
+485 YYWLGHAEVVL
-496 QEPVETLR
+496 QEPIELLR
-504 RTAELIIDEFEKV
+504 RTSELIIDEFEKV
-517 VAMQKRATESLAAA
+517 LAMRKRAEESFAQAAQA
-531 EVEQETLLLRVQPE
+531 QEALLLNAQPE
-545 NLTHAEA
+545 GLTDAEG
-552 FMQALADLRKQ
+552 FMRALADLRRH
-563 RGHLITLKDIRY
+563 RGHLITLKDVRY

-580 VDVLETAVVEASDRV
+580 VDALEQAVVAASDAV
-595 STACVEFLQTGEALA
+595 SSACVDFLQKGEALQPLATRLDGLMERLEPLATTAELA
-610 PLASRLD
+610 PLA
-617 ELLAQLEPV
+617 
-626 QTSVELAP
+626 
-634 LGEDVDRTA
+634 EDVERTGQ
-643 HGLEV
+643 GLEV

-679 RVRAS
+679 RVRAG
-684 LAAKRKEL
+684 LQAKRKEL

-701 GAQFKLLGQSIESSL
+701 GAQFKLLGQSIENAL
-716 SQADSPER
+716 SQADSPEK
-724 CDEAMSR
+724 CDEALSK
-731 LTVQLEELEGRFG
+731 LTVLLEELEGRFG

-750 EQITQKREE
+750 GQITQKREE

-770 LLDERQR
+770 LVDERQR
-777 RAQSLF
+777 RASGLF

-797 KSFKTDD
+797 KSFKADD
-804 ELNGYYASDAM
+804 ELNAYFASDAM
-815 ILKLRQLADQLME
+815 ILKLRQLAEQLLA
-828 LQDSVRADEVMSRVK
+828 LQDSVRADEVLSRVK

-855 RQDLFADGDNV
+855 KQDLFEGGEGL
-866 IKLGTYRF
+866 IKLGPYRF
-874 NVNTQPLDLTLLPR
+874 HVNTQPLELTLVPR
-888 DGELYL
+888 DGALFL
-894 QLTGTDYAQKV
+894 QLTGSDYTQRLE
-905 DDAELL
+905 DPELL
-911 KYRDLWDQH
+911 KYRDLWEQH
-920 LVSESPAVYRSE
+920 LASETRDVYRAE
-932 YLAGCLLADAE
+932 YLAAGLLMDAE
-943 DGKRGQ
+943 EGKGGLSLTALYEAGAHGQ
-949 SLDALHEALISGT
+949 
-962 LLEKVRAY
+962 LLERVRAY

-985 ADAVS
+985 ADAAAL
-990 ILEKLLGLH
+990 LEKLLALH

-1019 AFDADEAAR
+1019 AFDADDALR
-1028 TVFQRRARSLAR
+1028 GVFHRRARSLAR
-1040 LRTTFASGGS
+1040 LRQAFDIGADLVALGD
-1050 MAEVGEALGERIATF
+1050 ELGERVLAF
-1065 LTANGL
+1065 LQGHGL
-1071 AHSPAEP
+1071 QASPAEG
-1078 RQAGRYLVEELGA
+1078 RQAGRYLVEELA
-1091 ERPRF
+1091 VDRPRF
-1096 TTSGEAVALRDAFLH
+1096 TTSREALALKDAFLAH
-1111 ELDRHGTRSAFEDDL
+1111 LDRHGSRTAFDDDL

-1131 DLGARLDLARVWLD
+1131 NLPERLRIARAWVEAFLAR
-1145 GYLAQREGGP
+1145 REGGP
-1155 GDSVHV
+1155 GEAAHV
-1161 ALETAVLLLTGSKL
+1161 ALETAVVLLTERKL
-1175 DRETAGALTATEV
+1175 DREAAGALTSMEATG
-1188 SALLGNHSRI
+1188 LLGSHPRV
-1198 QDRKLPLRLDEFLA
+1198 QDRKLSLRLDEFLA
-1212 RLGEFRQVRVPQ
+1212 RLGEFRQVRVPA
-1224 YQAYRAL
+1224 YAAYRAY
-1231 LRDLLER
+1231 LRDLLDK

-1253 SSFVRNRLI
+1253 TSFVRNRLI

-1327 HSVKSLDPAE
+1327 HSVKSLDPSE
-1337 APNATSRQEVERI
+1337 APNATARQEVERI

-1390 VWNGR
+1390 VWNGQ

-1418 GERFRIPDMLANRAD
+1418 GDRFRIPDMLANRAD

-1443 KEHLFALSYIENA
+1443 KEELFALSYLENS
-1456 LTSNT
+1456 LTSNP
-1461 VTAPLATRDPADTH
+1461 VLAPLATRDPRDVH
-1475 RLIRMAQGEEVQTG
+1475 RLIRMAKGDEVPSG

-1502 IVAVFQRMFRAQSVL
+1502 IVAVFQRLFRVQQVL

-1549 NKLTEKIV
+1549 NKLAEKVV

-1566 RLIDDHYQGESQTLT
+1566 RRIDDHYQGESQTLT

-1604 RWEDIKQ
+1604 RWEEIKQ

-1617 RMGGKDDDPVAR
+1617 RMGGKEDDPVAR
-1629 VTGQLSG
+1629 VTGQLG
-1636 IEEQLGAV
+1636 AIEEQLGSV
-1644 RDAVVQAANHVSA
+1644 RDAVVQAAAQVGA
-1657 SQARDEQPGPVVE
+1657 SSEEPPVA
-1670 VLPRLESLREAV
+1670 PHLEALREAV
-1682 LEVAKVGRE
+1682 LEVARVGR
-1691 SVKAA
+1691 AA
-1696 KAIPAPV
+1696 ASKPPPLPVSIPA
-1703 VAAPVAAGPDLTPY
+1703 APPPAPDLAPY
-1717 LKHMAHLLKALTERV
+1717 LKHLAQLLKALTERV
-1732 AAQAERPPEPPAESA
+1732 AAQAEAPTLVNAPMPAPDLGPYMAQLSKALTALADRPVSVAMPSPAES
-1747 PTVRMAALAPSP
+1747 
-1759 DFGAYMEQ
+1759 
-1767 LSRAITALAERP
+1767 
-1779 VNVSANVPAEA
+1779 
-1790 LQRTALTGPSPAEL
+1790 LQRAASGPSPAEL

-1810 VEGVLLPLE
+1810 VEGALLPLE
-1819 RASRRAIQGEGEGVM
+1819 RAARRNVQGEGEGI
-1834 KSLQVWQNVT
+1834 KALQVWQGVT
-1844 EALELLRSMLRR
+1844 EALELLRGMLRR

>member
-1 MATDGGKGA
+1 MASDGKGA
-10 APAGEAALE
+10 APTGEAALE
-19 GGSYEVIRSR
+19 GGSYEVIRTR
-29 LLSQADVLGAKATD
+29 LLAQADALGAKANE
-43 LNGRRKALFG
+43 LNTRRKTLFG

-66 TEHNCVPCDIASV
+66 TEHNCVPRDIVAV

-93 KRETSVS
+93 KKETSVS
-100 DVFSLHKFEKTADGY
+100 DVFSLHRFEKTAEGF
-115 DFSSVPSSEA
+115 DFSTVPNTEA

-144 YKDAKLLQIRK
+144 YKDARLLQLRRR
-155 LDSRLLAVFQ
+155 DSRLLAIFQ

-174 VFRFSLD
+174 VFRFSVD

-203 DFEWTVA
+203 DFEWTQA
-210 TRDNYVTGQHPHVNV
+210 TRENYVLGQHPHVSV

-238 TIKVEDNTSTG
+238 TIKVENNTSSG
-249 MGIYSEPVDDPDQS
+249 LGIYSEPVEDPDQS

-286 EKAHRY
+286 EKAYRY

-309 QACVR
+309 QSCVR

-332 DFKVFDGAAASEGM
+332 DYKVFDGAAAAEGM

-361 YIFHRRT
+361 YVFHRRA
-368 DGCYVLFPYNL
+368 DGIYVLFPYNM

-387 LVAHGMSLFSDG
+387 LVANGMSLFADG
-399 QLVIFRSGS
+399 QLVVFRATSA
-408 DEPTRVHPM
+408 EPTRVHPM

-427 EHAAGAPPA
+427 EHAAATPPA

-455 LTIQRVA
+455 LTLQRIA
-462 KSEKPTRR
+462 KTDKPTRR
-470 TYEDLVSSATRALDA
+470 TYEDLVSAATRALDA
-485 YYWLGHEETGL
+485 YYWLGHAETGL
-496 QEPVETLR
+496 QEPVELLR
-504 RTAELIIDEFEKV
+504 KTSELIIDEFEKV
-517 VAMQKRATESLAAA
+517 LTLRKRATEALDGA
-531 EVEQETLLLRVQPE
+531 VKTQEELLLRVQPE
-545 NLTHAEA
+545 GLTTAENY
-552 FMQALADLRKQ
+552 MQALADLRKQ

-580 VDVLETAVVEASDRV
+580 VDALEKAVVEASDKV
-595 STACVEFLQTGEALA
+595 SAACVDFLQTGEALK
-610 PLASRLD
+610 PLATRLD
-617 ELLAQLEPV
+617 ELLAKLEPV
-626 QTSVELAP
+626 QTTAELAP
-634 LGEDVDRTA
+634 LAEDVEKTA

-684 LAAKRKEL
+684 LQAKRKEL

-701 GAQFKLLGQSIESSL
+701 GAQFKLLGQSIENAL
-716 SQADSPER
+716 SQADRPER
-724 CDEAMSR
+724 CDEALSK
-731 LTVQLEELEGRFG
+731 LTVLLEELEGRFG

-750 EQITQKREE
+750 GQITQKREE
-759 LLEAFGARKQS
+759 LLEAFGARKQA
-770 LLDERQR
+770 LVDERQR
-777 RAQSLF
+777 RAQGLF
-783 GAAERILQGVQRRA
+783 SAADRILQGVQRRS

-804 ELNGYYASDAM
+804 ELNAYFAADAM
-815 ILKLRQLADQLME
+815 IQKLRQLAEQLME
-828 LQDSVRADEVMSRVK
+828 LQDSVRADELLSRIK

-855 RQDLFADGDNV
+855 KQDLFADGDAL
-866 IKLGTYRF
+866 IKFGAYRF
-874 NVNTQPLDLTLLPR
+874 NVNTQPLELTLVPR

-905 DDAELL
+905 EDPELL
-911 KYRDLWDQH
+911 KYRELWDQH
-920 LVSESPAVYRSE
+920 LVSESRDVYRAE
-932 YLAGCLLADAE
+932 YLAACILSDAE
-943 DGKRGQ
+943 EGKGG
-949 SLDALHEALISGT
+949 LTLTGLHEAVVGGT
-962 LLEKVRAY
+962 LLERVRAY

-985 ADAVS
+985 ADAS
-990 ILEKLLGLH
+990 ALLEKLLNLH

-1019 AFDADEAAR
+1019 AFDADEAGRALLH
-1028 TVFQRRARSLAR
+1028 RRARSLAR
-1040 LRTTFASGGS
+1040 LRHTFSSVGS
-1050 MAEVGEALGERIATF
+1050 QAELGNALGERVDAF
-1065 LTANGL
+1065 LTAHGL
-1071 AHSPAEP
+1071 AHSPAEA
-1078 RQAGRYLVEELGA
+1078 RQAGRYLVEELA
-1091 ERPRF
+1091 VDRPRF
-1096 TTSGEAVALRDAFLH
+1096 TTSGEAVSLKDAFLNQ
-1111 ELDRHGTRSAFEDDL
+1111 LDRQGTRSAFEDDL

-1131 DLGARLDLARVWLD
+1131 DLAARLDIARAWVDAYLAR
-1145 GYLAQREGGP
+1145 REGGP
-1155 GDSVHV
+1155 GEAAYV
-1161 ALETAVLLLTGSKL
+1161 ALETAVLLLTERKL
-1175 DRETAGALTATEV
+1175 DREPAGALTATEV
-1188 SALLGNHSRI
+1188 TALLGSHPRVH
-1198 QDRKLPLRLDEFLA
+1198 DRKLPLRLDEFLA

-1224 YQAYRAL
+1224 YQAYRAQ

-1238 ERRKLRLEELTPKVL
+1238 ERRKLRLEEMQPKVL

-1313 LGLTFVKVNGPALG
+1313 MGLTFVKVNGPALG
-1327 HSVKSLDPAE
+1327 HAVKSLDPAE
-1337 APNATSRQEVERI
+1337 APNATARQEVERI

-1381 CDGQRRVEG
+1381 CDGQRRIEG

-1418 GERFRIPDMLANRAD
+1418 GDRFKIPDMLANRAD

-1443 KEHLFALSYIENA
+1443 KEHLFSLSYIENA

-1475 RLIRMAQGEEVQTG
+1475 RLIRMAQGEEVPAG

-1502 IVAVFQRMFRAQSVL
+1502 IIAVFQRLFRVQSVL

-1549 NKLTEKIV
+1549 NKLTEKVV
-1557 SAMTDDELE
+1557 SAMTDEELE

-1593 MRGRLTPEKAK
+1593 MRGRLTPAKAK
-1604 RWEDIKQ
+1604 RWEEIKQ

-1617 RMGGKDDDPVAR
+1617 RMGGKEDDPVAR

-1644 RDAVVQAANHVSA
+1644 RDAVVQAATQVSSGA
-1657 SQARDEQPGPVVE
+1657 KDADPVVE
-1670 VLPRLESLREAV
+1670 VLPHLESLREAV
-1682 LEVAKVGRE
+1682 LEVARVGRE
-1691 SVKAA
+1691 VKAA
-1696 KAIPAPV
+1696 PPPAPA
-1703 VAAPVAAGPDLTPY
+1703 AAPATDLTPY
-1717 LKHMAHLLKALTERV
+1717 LKHLAGLLKALTERV
-1732 AAQAERPPEPPAESA
+1732 AAQAQQAPVVATSA
-1747 PTVRMAALAPSP
+1747 AAP
-1759 DFGAYMEQ
+1759 DFGPYMEQ
-1767 LSRAITALAERP
+1767 LSRAIAALAERP
-1779 VNVSANVPAEA
+1779 VNVSASVPAEA
-1790 LQRTALTGPSPAEL
+1790 LQRSALTGPSPAEL

-1819 RASRRAIQGEGEGVM
+1819 RASRRAVQGEGEGV

>member
-1 MATDGGKGA
+1 MATDGKGA
-10 APAGEAALE
+10 APTGEAALE
-19 GGSYEVIRSR
+19 GGSYEVIRTR
-29 LLSQADVLGAKATD
+29 LLAQADALGAKAND
-43 LNGRRKALFG
+43 LNARRKALFG

-66 TEHNCVPCDIASV
+66 TEHNCVPRDIVSV

-93 KRETSVS
+93 KKETSVS
-100 DVFSLHKFEKTADGY
+100 DVFSLHRFEKTAEGF
-115 DFSSVPSSEA
+115 DFATVPNTEA

-144 YKDAKLLQIRK
+144 YKDAKLLQLRK
-155 LDSRLLAVFQ
+155 RDSRLLAIFQ

-174 VFRFSLD
+174 VFRFNVD
-181 LEGRATYL
+181 VEGRATYL

-210 TRDNYVTGQHPHVNV
+210 TRDHYVTGQHPHVNV

-238 TIKVEDNTSTG
+238 TIKVENNTSTG
-249 MGIYSEPVDDPDQS
+249 LGIYSEPVEDPDQS

-286 EKAHRY
+286 EKAYRY

-309 QACVR
+309 QSCVR

-332 DFKVFDGAAASEGM
+332 DYKVFDGAADGVGM

-361 YIFHRRT
+361 YVFHRRDEGT
-368 DGCYVLFPYNL
+368 YVLFPYNL

-387 LVAHGMSLFSDG
+387 LVANGMSLFADG
-399 QLVIFRSGS
+399 RLVIFRSTS
-408 DEPTRVHPM
+408 QEPTRVHPM

-427 EHAAGAPPA
+427 EHAAATPPA

-455 LTIQRVA
+455 LTLQRIA
-462 KSEKPTRR
+462 KTDKPTRR
-470 TYEDLVSSATRALDA
+470 TYEDLVAAATRALDA
-485 YYWLGHEETGL
+485 YYWLGHAETSL
-496 QEPVETLR
+496 QEPVDALR
-504 RTAELIIDEFEKV
+504 RTSELIIDEFEKV
-517 VAMQKRATESLAAA
+517 LTLQKRATESLADAVKA
-531 EVEQETLLLRVQPE
+531 QDELLLRVQPE
-545 NLTHAEA
+545 QLTNAEA
-552 FMQALADLRKQ
+552 FMQALADLRRQ

-580 VDVLETAVVEASDRV
+580 VGVLETAVVEASDKA
-595 STACVEFLQTGEALA
+595 SSACVDFLQKGEALQ
-610 PLASRLD
+610 PLATRLD
-617 ELLAQLEPV
+617 ELLAKLEPL
-626 QTSVELAP
+626 QTTVELAP
-634 LGEDVDRTA
+634 LGEDVDKTA

-658 GDPLARARILEGISE
+658 GDPLARARILEGLSE

-684 LAAKRKEL
+684 LGAKRKDL

-701 GAQFKLLGQSIESSL
+701 GAQFKLLGQSIESAL
-716 SQADSPER
+716 TQADSPER
-724 CDEAMSR
+724 CDEALSR
-731 LTVQLEELEGRFG
+731 LTVLLEELEGRFG

-750 EQITQKREE
+750 GQITTRREE

-770 LLDERQR
+770 LVDERQR
-777 RAQSLF
+777 RAQGLF
-783 GAAERILQGVQRRA
+783 SAAERILQGVQRRA

-804 ELNGYYASDAM
+804 ELNGYFASDAM
-815 ILKLRQLADQLME
+815 IQKLRQLAEQLMAV
-828 LQDSVRADEVMSRVK
+828 QDSVRADEVQSRIK

-855 RQDLFADGDNV
+855 RQDLFADGDSL
-866 IKLGTYRF
+866 IKLGTHRF
-874 NVNTQPLDLTLLPR
+874 NVNTQPLELTLVPR
-888 DGELYL
+888 EGALYL

-905 DDAELL
+905 EDPELL
-911 KYRDLWDQH
+911 KFRDFWEQH
-920 LVSESPAVYRSE
+920 LVSESRELYRAE
-932 YLAGCLLADAE
+932 YLAACILADAE
-943 DGKRGQ
+943 DGKGGL
-949 SLDALHEALISGT
+949 SLAALHEASVGGT
-962 LLEKVRAY
+962 LLERVRAY

-985 ADAVS
+985 ADAAAL
-990 ILEKLLGLH
+990 LEKLLHLH

-1013 WAALYW
+1013 WASLFW
-1019 AFDADEAAR
+1019 AFDTDEASRALLH
-1028 TVFQRRARSLAR
+1028 RRARSLSR
-1040 LRTTFASGGS
+1040 LRTTFASTGGLS
-1050 MAEVGEALGERIATF
+1050 DLGNDLGERVAAF
-1065 LTANGL
+1065 LTSHGV
-1071 AHSPAEP
+1071 AHSPAEA
-1078 RQAGRYLVEELGA
+1078 RQAGRYLVEELGV

-1096 TTSGEAVALRDAFLH
+1096 TTSGEALALKDLFLGQ
-1111 ELDRHGTRSAFEDDL
+1111 LDRQGTRTAFEDDL

-1131 DLGARLDLARVWLD
+1131 DLSSRLEIARAWVD
-1145 GYLAQREGGP
+1145 GYLTKREEGP
-1155 GDSVHV
+1155 GAWTHV
-1161 ALETAVLLLTGSKL
+1161 AMETAVLLLTERKL
-1175 DRETAGALTATEV
+1175 DREPAGALTATEV
-1188 SALLGNHSRI
+1188 TNLLGSHPRI
-1198 QDRKLPLRLDEFLA
+1198 QDRKLSLRLDEFLA
-1212 RLGEFRQVRVPQ
+1212 RTSEFRQVRVPQ
-1224 YQAYRAL
+1224 YQAYRAT

-1238 ERRKLRLEELTPKVL
+1238 ERRKLKLEELTPKVL

-1327 HSVKSLDPAE
+1327 HAVKSLDPAE

-1381 CDGQRRVEG
+1381 CDGQRRIEG

-1433 TYNLGDILDG
+1433 TYNLGEILDG

-1456 LTSNT
+1456 LTSNL
-1461 VTAPLATRDPADTH
+1461 VTAPLATREPADTH
-1475 RLIRMAQGEEVQTG
+1475 RLIRMAQGEEVPAG

-1496 AAELQE
+1496 ASELQE
-1502 IVAVFQRMFRAQSVL
+1502 LVAVFQRMFKVQSVL
-1517 LKVNLQYI
+1517 LKVNMQYI

-1535 SEPAFKLQGSYRNM
+1535 AEPAFKLQGSYRNM
-1549 NKLTEKIV
+1549 NKLTEKV
-1557 SAMTDDELE
+1557 VAAMTDDELE

-1617 RMGGKDDDPVAR
+1617 RMGGREDDPVAR

-1644 RDAVVQAANHVSA
+1644 RDAVMQAASQVA
-1657 SQARDEQPGPVVE
+1657 SRGANTGSNPAGAVV
-1670 VLPRLESLREAV
+1670 PHLESLRDAV

-1691 SVKAA
+1691 ANATPPPPPPQAA
-1696 KAIPAPV
+1696 MPAM
-1703 VAAPVAAGPDLTPY
+1703 DLTPY
-1717 LKHMAHLLKALTERV
+1717 LKHLAQLLKALTERV
-1732 AAQAERPPEPPAESA
+1732 AVQNPQQAAPAPAPE
-1747 PTVRMAALAPSP
+1747 
-1759 DFGAYMEQ
+1759 FGPYMEQ
-1767 LSRAITALAERP
+1767 LSRAIAALADRP
-1779 VNVSANVPAEA
+1779 ANVSASVPAEA
-1790 LQRTALTGPSPAEL
+1790 LQRAAAAGLSPAEL

-1819 RASRRAIQGEGEGVM
+1819 RASRRAVQGEGEGV